1 LHKGVVYKEIRG
13 DLISEIAAR
22 PYLKGVVDA
31 FDSSKSGSIGQAI
44 AVYGAMFPENEFSIH
59 NFSELALKITA
70 EILEENGAP
79 SFAARIFKRPTG
91 SSPCQ
96 TAAAYADTAVKMAML
111 FEGHTTG
118 SPDRRM
124 SPSKVKSILEEAFWK
139 MCVGRAP
146 WQLH

>member
-1 LHKGVVYKEIRG
+1 MHQDVVYQEIRA
-13 DLISEIAAR
+13 DLISEVSSR
-22 PYLKGVVDA
+22 PYLKGVVEA

-44 AVYGAMFPENEFSIH
+44 AVYGALVPENEFSIH
-59 NFSELALKITA
+59 RFSDMALQITV

-79 SFAARIFKRPTG
+79 SFAARIFKRRTG
-91 SSPCQ
+91 SSACQ
-96 TAAAYADTAVKMAML
+96 TAAAYAETAVKIAML
-111 FEGHTTG
+111 FESHTTG
-118 SPDRRM
+118 SLDRRM